1 MKYIKY
7 LYITWVF
14 LELALSLYH
23 VLRGD
28 FVLAT
33 FSAVW
38 VAIAIEMWRLY
49 DDHNGNPFA

>member
-14 LELALSLYH
+14 LELALSIYH

-28 FVLAT
+28 LVHAT
-33 FSAVW
+33 FFAVW

-49 DDHNGNPFA
+49 DDRNGNPFA